1 MLTVRRAHVYPFSVS
16 TIKDQLVEVF
26 EASELSMSEL
36 SGRAGIERTKL
47 LRRFKGERALKTGA
61 GSAEP
66 EAIAKAL
73 GGRFVFVPNGY
84 RVVPKTKRAA

>member
-1 MLTVRRAHVYPFSVS
+1 MKDS
-16 TIKDQLVEVF
+16 IKDQLVEAF
-26 EASELSMSEL
+26 ASSQLSMSEL
-36 SGRAGIERTKL
+36 SERAGIERTKL
-47 LRRFKGERALKTGA
+47 LRRFKDERAMKTGA

-73 GGRFVFVPNGY
+73 GGRFVFVPKGY